1 MKNTN
6 APIMVSYHTSEEG
19 DAVMLVCKPRM
30 STESAEMDILNLYQG
45 EEAAELWAKLTI
57 SQDAPVD
64 VVDEQSTVV

>member
-30 STESAEMDILNLYQG
+30 SAKSAEMDILNLYQG
-45 EEAAELWAKLTI
+45 EEAAELWAKLTV
-57 SQDAPVD
+57 SQDTPVD
-64 VVDEQSTVV
+64 VIDE